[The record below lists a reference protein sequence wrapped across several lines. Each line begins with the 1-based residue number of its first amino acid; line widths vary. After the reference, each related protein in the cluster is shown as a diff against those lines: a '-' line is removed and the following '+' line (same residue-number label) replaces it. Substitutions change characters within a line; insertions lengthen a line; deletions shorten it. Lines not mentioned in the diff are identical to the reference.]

1 MDNTLEFET
10 VGEPKQD
17 QFSLLPINLVNAA
30 INGVIKV
37 LEAEGRESEREAVQM
52 VKNLV
57 DMIQP
62 VEALPVEWLE
72 MVERACDDMPAM
84 QAAIRALIEAWRS

>member
-1 MDNTLEFET
+1 MDKMLEFET

-17 QFSLLPINLVNAA
+17 QFSLVPINLVNAA

-37 LEAEGRESEREAVQM
+37 LEAKGCESELEAVQM

-57 DMIQP
+57 DMIHP

-72 MVERACDDMPAM
+72 MVERGCDDMLM
-84 QAAIRALIEAWRS
+84 QTAIKALIEGWRS